1 MLRDKNLIPLS
12 RQHQHALALCV
23 RLDRA
28 IPSGKIDL
36 DAWQAE
42 IEQIFAQEITI
53 HFTAEEKYLFPAAE
67 KFPELHALVQELRS
81 DHEHLRDLFARA
93 QSRTLDQ
100 ASLASFST
108 RLAQHIRKE
117 ERQLF
122 EGMQK
127 LMRTEELSALGS
139 ELEVA
144 LQDAAQTCMLPS
156 NATRLPLK

>member
-28 IPSGKIDL
+28 IRSGKIDL
-36 DAWQAE
+36 DSWQAE
-42 IEQIFAQEITI
+42 IEQIFAQEII
-53 HFTAEEKYLFPAAE
+53 FHFTAEEKYLFPKAE
-67 KFPELHALVQELRS
+67 RFPELEPLVQELRE
-81 DHEHLRDLFARA
+81 EHTLLRDWFARA

-100 ASLASFST
+100 ASLSSFST

-127 LMRTEELSALGS
+127 LMSAEELSALGA

-144 LQDAAQTCMLPS
+144 LQDAAQTCILPS
-156 NATRLPLK
+156 DATRLPLK